1 MGMQRNDVIM
11 YYNERTPCKFYVF
24 WAKKDHQWGLRLVG
38 GIRLQRLEAVAD
50 AVRAYRAAMERYLD
64 EQTRL
69 LDAGMPL
76 EEVTRRNWEAFDE
89 TMRAEERLYEA
100 LAHLDMP
107 DDPSAEP
114 KGADI
119 H

>member
-1 MGMQRNDVIM
+1 MVD
-11 YYNERTPCKFYVF
+11 ET
-24 WAKKDHQWGLRLVG
+24 
-38 GIRLQRLEAVAD
+38 RLQRLEAVAD
-50 AVRAYRAAMERYLD
+50 AVRAYRVAMERYLD

-76 EEVTRRNWEAFDE
+76 EEVTTHNWEAFDE

-100 LAHLDMP
+100 LARLDSL
-107 DDPSAEP
+107 DNPSAEP
-114 KGADI
+114 KDTDI